1 MVNISS
7 KTLLARDG
15 YPLAVRWFEAAGLG
29 ARTTLLIGSATAAP
43 QTYYDHF
50 ASFLARQGI
59 RVVTFDY
66 RTIAASNHAD
76 WTGSDPTML
85 DWGRQDLSS
94 LIDWVSGEWPLE
106 SILYLGHSIG
116 GQLLGLT
123 DNHHKVSAAL
133 MVASQNGYWKN
144 WPRINRWRRWLD
156 WHLLVPLTLRI
167 YGRLPSFLIG
177 GDGLPGSVAK
187 EWSRWCRHPQF
198 IHDQDGNFYHDRF
211 AEVQTPMELW
221 AFSDDLRFAPE
232 PAVQALARYYANA
245 PTQVRLM
252 TPEEFEMS
260 AIGHFGFF
268 RRSVARP
275 LWDQV
280 VEWLEPH
287 LISMIMEEE
296 QTFQSKIA

>member
-1 MVNISS
+1 MVKISS
-7 KTLLARDG
+7 RTLMARDG
-15 YPLAVRWFEAAGLG
+15 YPLAVRWFEPAESDAKI
-29 ARTTLLIGSATAAP
+29 TLLIGSATAAP

-50 ASFLARQGI
+50 ATFLARQKI

-66 RTIAASNHAD
+66 RTIAASHHTEWAGD
-76 WTGSDPTML
+76 DPTML
-85 DWGRQDLSS
+85 DWGSLDLAS
-94 LIDWVSGEWPLE
+94 LIDWVSDAWPQTSL
-106 SILYLGHSIG
+106 LYLGHSIG

-123 DNHHKVSAAL
+123 DNHHKVSGAL

-144 WPRINRWRRWLD
+144 WPTINRWRRWLD
-156 WHLLVPLTLRI
+156 WYLLVPLTLRI

-177 GDGLPGSVAK
+177 GDGLSGSVAR

-198 IHDQDGNFYHDRF
+198 IHDQEGNVFQHKF
-211 AEVQTPMELW
+211 AEVKTPMELW

-232 PAVQALARYYANA
+232 PAVHALARYYANA

-268 RRSVARP
+268 RRTVARP

-287 LISMIMEEE
+287 QISMIMEEE
-296 QTFQSKIA
+296 PTFQSKSA